1 MPLRGSGVEGGL
13 LPDLIIPS
21 LLLFGPYHPTLLFPD
36 LITPSLSI
44 SQMRWL
50 LERAAA
56 ANMNMLRVWG
66 GGRYQPD
73 AFYDLADEMGLMI
86 WQEMI
91 FACALH

>member
-1 MPLRGSGVEGGL
+1 MLENHAPGGSDADVDGGL
-13 LPDLIIPS
+13 LPDLISPLV
-21 LLLFGPYHPTLLFPD
+21 LLPD
-36 LITPSLSI
+36 LITPSLST

-91 FACALH
+91 FA

>member
-1 MPLRGSGVEGGL
+1 
-13 LPDLIIPS
+13 
-21 LLLFGPYHPTLLFPD
+21 
-36 LITPSLSI
+36 
-44 SQMRWL
+44 MRWL

-66 GGRYQPD
+66 GGRYQLD

-91 FACALH
+91 FACAAPLGLG